1 MNHESSYDEQRTPED
16 EGQFMHARDSVEP
29 DRDLFGNAPK
39 HHRDWSHRRG
49 EPRVMALC
57 WMIYLMGATIVMFAS
72 MSRAHTISLSITR
85 PAAQTMM
92 LLIVFG
98 FSILW
103 PMLRLSQRHPM
114 HGHVWFVLRD
124 VFVLFVPLQ
133 AVLWPQVSGILANW
147 SYAAVGSISLMCGCW
162 MILIAGVLALALRSI
177 ARRDTAL
184 NRGVWMTIVVSIL
197 IAAPMIGV
205 LGQITPPVP
214 IDQPRV
220 GWLMSPFT
228 AVLELVRD
236 REATGAAV
244 RIYPAQ
250 VRMLIAIGCVGL
262 ALLLIARA
270 LEVAQARVRA

>member
-1 MNHESSYDEQRTPED
+1 
-16 EGQFMHARDSVEP
+16 MHAPDPVEP

-72 MSRAHTISLSITR
+72 MSRAHTISMSITR
-85 PAAQTMM
+85 PAAEILM

-114 HGHVWFVLRD
+114 QGHVLFVLRD

-133 AVLWPQVSGILANW
+133 AVLWPQVSSILANW
-147 SYAAVGSISLMCGCW
+147 SFSAVATIALMCGCW

-177 ARRDTAL
+177 SRRDTAL
-184 NRGVWMTIVVSIL
+184 NRGAWMTIVILIL
-197 IAAPMIGV
+197 IAAPLIGL
-205 LGQITPPVP
+205 LGQVTPPTP

-236 REATGAAV
+236 RQATGAAV

-250 VRMLIAIGCVGL
+250 VRMLLAIGCVGL